1 VKKKKLNVKNWPVMK
16 SHCATCPFGANGD
29 PELQVRVTYRISKLE
44 SSQICHHP
52 ALKGK
57 PETHLCR
64 GARDIQLKILCA
76 FGMIEEPTDE
86 AFTARSREV
95 GAI

>member
-1 VKKKKLNVKNWPVMK
+1 MPRKRNVKNWPVMK

-29 PELQVRVTYRISKLE
+29 PQIQAGVLNRIAKLE
-44 SSQICHHP
+44 HSQICHHP
-52 ALKGK
+52 ALSGK

-64 GARDIQLKILCA
+64 GARDIQLKILTA
-76 FGMIEEPTDE
+76 FGLIEEPTDE
-86 AFTARSREV
+86 AFTAKSREV

>member
-1 VKKKKLNVKNWPVMK
+1 MK

-29 PELQVRVTYRISKLE
+29 PLLQKSVLNRISKLE
-44 SSQICHHP
+44 HSQICHHP
-52 ALKGK
+52 ALSSK

-64 GARDIQLKILCA
+64 GARDIQLRILTA
-76 FGMIEEPTDE
+76 FGLISEPTDE
-86 AFTARSREV
+86 AFTAKSREV